1 MTGTN
6 KHVRRAFEQGDL
18 AVTRADRMDD
28 ADTADLMGDVDGA
41 IMAGHSLNPDSMPD
55 LLMIEGWCRLG
66 LPPEPASECS

>member
-1 MTGTN
+1 
-6 KHVRRAFEQGDL
+6 
-18 AVTRADRMDD
+18 MDD